1 MDLQHHFPTK
11 IDSWEFS
18 FCLPALLGCSFFK
31 QWIKSSSVPPF
42 AKFKSQYLNDF
53 MFSLDSW
60 DIWSPFWEIW
70 DIHIEKY
77 VWNIWNISYW
87 YIYWDILI
95 YILRNMYEI
104 YEIHEMYEI
113 YILRNMKPLSG
124 KGLHIPTFS
133 KLMDT
138 FTKLLIIQFGHRHFK
153 WVIPTYI
160 RCLNLFCAPTWMIT
174 LSTFISFKYFLT
186 LSVIWHS

>member
-11 IDSWEFS
+11 TDSWEFS

-31 QWIKSSSVPPF
+31 QWIKSSSVSPF

-53 MFSLDSW
+53 MFSLDGW

-87 YIYWDILI
+87 YIYWDINI
-95 YILRNMYEI
+95 HIEKYVWNIWNIWNVWNIHIEKYEA
-104 YEIHEMYEI
+104 
-113 YILRNMKPLSG
+113 PFW
-124 KGLHIPTFS
+124 KGASYSYL
-133 KLMDT
+133 
-138 FTKLLIIQFGHRHFK
+138 Q
-153 WVIPTYI
+153 
-160 RCLNLFCAPTWMIT
+160 
-174 LSTFISFKYFLT
+174 
-186 LSVIWHS
+186 